1 MECTSGYFGTFCNE
15 SCPPGRFGH
24 RCGGRCSPECSDKYC
39 NHVSGCHL
47 LTKNTT
53 QLTVSDRVHSPRT
66 PAIISRIVEENPHR
80 LASTST
86 ISLFSETNTKIQV
99 FSKETPFQKN
109 EINTNYLLAG
119 AGIVIFMLLI
129 IIVIQTS
136 RKSKSA
142 KRNSLHQH
150 KITENQTCDET
161 FKRPPNDRSEK
172 YLNITS
178 SKQSKH
184 FYQPIDPVY
193 QEIDESVELMQ
204 IPTSTER
211 AMEFRDYNL
220 PKSINNSINVT
231 KNDDLNAQTSKS
243 YVLPSTCP
251 DTHKADY
258 LQPVF
263 VHANIEI
270 ESKQETH
277 SYIDVAG

>member
-1 MECTSGYFGTFCNE
+1 MFYS
-15 SCPPGRFGH
+15 
-24 RCGGRCSPECSDKYC
+24 
-39 NHVSGCHL
+39 L
-47 LTKNTT
+47 LA
-53 QLTVSDRVHSPRT
+53 DRVNSPRT
-66 PAIISRIVEENPHR
+66 PEIISRIGEENPQR
-80 LASTST
+80 LASAST
-86 ISLFSETNTKIQV
+86 ISLFSETNTKNQF

-109 EINTNYLLAG
+109 DINTNYLLAG
-119 AGIVIFMLLI
+119 AGAVIFMLLI

-150 KITENQTCDET
+150 KSTENQTCDET
-161 FKRPPNDRSEK
+161 FKRHPNDHSEK

-184 FYQPIDPVY
+184 FYQPMDPVY

-204 IPTSTER
+204 IPASTET
-211 AMEFRDYNL
+211 AMEFGDHNL
-220 PKSINNSINVT
+220 PKCIKNPINVT
-231 KNDDLNAQTSKS
+231 KNDDLYAQTSKS

-263 VHANIEI
+263 VQANIEI
-270 ESKQETH
+270 ESKQETS
-277 SYIDVAG
+277 SYIDVTG